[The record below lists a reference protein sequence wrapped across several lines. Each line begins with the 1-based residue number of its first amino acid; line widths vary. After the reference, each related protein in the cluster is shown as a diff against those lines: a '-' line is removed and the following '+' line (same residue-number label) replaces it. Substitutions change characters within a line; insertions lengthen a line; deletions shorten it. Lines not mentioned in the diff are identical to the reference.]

1 LSLRDKQ
8 IIGQKH
14 IFLLLT
20 KANRKLFRE
29 RDVVGTP
36 VKPALRKWRQGDLKF
51 GVSLGYIVSETVLKK
66 QTTPYPKSEEKK
78 FNVRLLLIHGNLQI
92 TLKSTYSSNR
102 NFLCVFFICQTE
114 VIKILREITE
124 STKGNKI
131 Y

>member
-51 GVSLGYIVSETVLKK
+51 GVSLGYIVSETAQKTDNSLPQKRRKK
-66 QTTPYPKSEEKK
+66 
-78 FNVRLLLIHGNLQI
+78 I
-92 TLKSTYSSNR
+92 
-102 NFLCVFFICQTE
+102 
-114 VIKILREITE
+114 
-124 STKGNKI
+124 
-131 Y
+131 